1 MIDRLKLR
9 HERLE
14 QELSTEQARPN
25 PDDGRIARLK
35 RLKLAVKDRIQMVL
49 SARGEAL
56 PLPA

>member
-1 MIDRLKLR
+1 MIDRLRLR

-14 QELSTEQARPN
+14 QELSTEQARLN

-35 RLKLAVKDRIQMVL
+35 KLKLAVKDRIQLML

-56 PLPA
+56 PMPA